1 MKTGDHAMAFILHVY
16 ASRTEWHALV
26 SKDFQKLPFTC
37 NNHYSYFHSYI
48 NEIDK
53 AQYPSTLTYR
63 RNQTVGKGVSG
74 VLSLRFGVHHL
85 SLLKPVRLCVTG

>member
-1 MKTGDHAMAFILHVY
+1 MAFKLPH
-16 ASRTEWHALV
+16 AHHALGGTHWFR
-26 SKDFQKLPFTC
+26 KNFQKLSFTR

-48 NEIDK
+48 NETDK

-74 VLSLRFGVHHL
+74 VLSLRFGVYHL
-85 SLLKPVRLCVTG
+85 ILPEI